1 MTNGKPQRS
10 QWCHHA
16 VHREASL
23 TLVDLEVKVTAVT
36 RERRPPNW
44 QPWTVWN
51 QITDIWEEKKKT
63 KKWREA
69 MEWYEEWLKK
79 SPVQAGS
86 GKKRQGKQ
94 RWGRKDKENL
104 TVINLSVDFAPKN
117 VCFFSSAQA
126 SPPPDK
132 QITRHNP
139 NSNLPGRRAIK
150 EEPLGRDEAGERPEL
165 TLRLME
171 SWRWHEET
179 DREEKWRR
187 GSVKNGT
194 TTV

>member
-1 MTNGKPQRS
+1 MNVVLLIDNLGLFETRLLTYGKKKK
-10 QWCHHA
+10 
-16 VHREASL
+16 
-23 TLVDLEVKVTAVT
+23 DKEVKGSNGVV
-36 RERRPPNW
+36 RRM
-44 QPWTVWN
+44 V
-51 QITDIWEEKKKT
+51 K
-63 KKWREA
+63 
-69 MEWYEEWLKK
+69 KK

-171 SWRWHEET
+171 NWRWHEET